1 MARRRGGNLNLGT
14 MLHIEALNLAF
25 PQAVSSEQYL
35 ARVAKLV
42 SPLGFAREHSFAA
55 VSVCRDEL
63 TQSFLDLVARR
74 WDQPFSLGGLGALP
88 SLGRTGW
95 RAALSH
101 VPQDPDRGH
110 LIVFGM
116 PHIGIDPEGNIGQSL
131 RRHQKEVTPTCGA
144 MAALLSSLR
153 NGFEPLTPGLD
164 DHEAERLRRIVDSQS
179 DQLPDNLLELTKL
192 AAAAVNDEMWVEL
205 DALGAYK
212 EMDIAVFCGIQI
224 HLPDEVDFIY
234 PVASAF
240 MGSDGITKA
249 LVV

>member
-1 MARRRGGNLNLGT
+1 MS
-14 MLHIEALNLAF
+14 HIEALNKAF
-25 PQAVSSEQYL
+25 PGAVSSEQYL

-63 TQSFLDLVARR
+63 TQSFPDLVARR

-101 VPQDPDRGH
+101 VPSDHDRGH
-110 LIVFGM
+110 LIVFGL

-131 RRHQKEVTPTCGA
+131 RRHQDQATPTCGA

-153 NGFEPLTPGLD
+153 NGFEPLTPGLND
-164 DHEAERLRRIVDSQS
+164 NEADRLRRIVDSQS
-179 DQLPDNLLELTKL
+179 DQLPDNLLELTRL
-192 AAAAVNDEMWVEL
+192 AATAVNTEMWAEL
-205 DALGAYK
+205 DALQAHK

-224 HLPDEVDFIY
+224 HMPDEVDFVS

-240 MGSDGITKA
+240 MGSDGIATE
-249 LVV
+249 LSV

>member
-1 MARRRGGNLNLGT
+1 MARRRGGNLNLGI
-14 MLHIEALNLAF
+14 MLHTEALNLAF

-131 RRHQKEVTPTCGA
+131 RRHQNEVTPTCGA

>member
-14 MLHIEALNLAF
+14 MLHTEALNLAF

-131 RRHQKEVTPTCGA
+131 RRHQNEVTPTCGA

>member
-1 MARRRGGNLNLGT
+1 

-131 RRHQKEVTPTCGA
+131 RRHQNEVTPTCGA

>member
-1 MARRRGGNLNLGT
+1 
-14 MLHIEALNLAF
+14 MLHTEALNLAF

-131 RRHQKEVTPTCGA
+131 RRHQNEVTPTCGA

>member
-1 MARRRGGNLNLGT
+1 

>member
-240 MGSDGITKA
+240 MGSEGITKA

>member
-1 MARRRGGNLNLGT
+1 MARRRGGNLNLGS

-131 RRHQKEVTPTCGA
+131 RRHQNEVTPTCGA

>member
-1 MARRRGGNLNLGT
+1 MRHL
-14 MLHIEALNLAF
+14 EALHSAF
-25 PQAVSSEQYL
+25 PEAVSSEQYL
-35 ARVAKLV
+35 ARVARLV

-63 TQSFLDLVARR
+63 TQSFPDLVARR

-101 VPQDPDRGH
+101 VPLDDDRGH
-110 LIVFGM
+110 LIVFGL

-131 RRHQKEVTPTCGA
+131 RRHQLEPTPTCGA
-144 MAALLSSLR
+144 MAALLTSLR

-164 DHEAERLRRIVDSQS
+164 DNEAERLQRIVDSQS
-179 DQLPDNLLELTKL
+179 DQLPDNLLELSKL
-192 AAAAVNDEMWVEL
+192 AASAVNAEMWVEL
-205 DALGAYK
+205 DALAAYK

-240 MGSDGITKA
+240 MGSDGITKE
-249 LVV
+249 LVI

>member
-131 RRHQKEVTPTCGA
+131 RRHQNEVTPTCGA

>member
-1 MARRRGGNLNLGT
+1 
-14 MLHIEALNLAF
+14 
-25 PQAVSSEQYL
+25 
-35 ARVAKLV
+35 
-42 SPLGFAREHSFAA
+42 
-55 VSVCRDEL
+55 
-63 TQSFLDLVARR
+63 
-74 WDQPFSLGGLGALP
+74 
-88 SLGRTGW
+88 
-95 RAALSH
+95 
-101 VPQDPDRGH
+101 
-110 LIVFGM
+110 
-116 PHIGIDPEGNIGQSL
+116 
-131 RRHQKEVTPTCGA
+131 

>member
-1 MARRRGGNLNLGT
+1 MARRRGGNLNLRT

-131 RRHQKEVTPTCGA
+131 RRHQNEVTPTCGA